1 MAFFLPTL
9 PELSVEPRF
18 DFRQRYGKVNWN
30 LVEKLDLD
38 EAVHLGDFSKLSL
51 VKDSLTFSLF
61 EQDDLVRFPDYLLVK
76 AFRLLQMIVE
86 YQDYQMTKMTVNADK
101 RGQEFQT
108 AATTLEDLQAKV
120 KSLEQDLLS
129 TTKELKN
136 KAHILSTYEYVLRQP
151 AAAGLVSQMLN
162 QHNAVKCPH
171 CLKLFLS
178 SAYLEQHLSKR
189 HKAATAS
196 LQEEAK
202 VADRNKDLEATLES
216 MKTLMSRSMQT
227 LSEGHSK
234 QIESMQKAFELKFQ
248 ELQAA
253 KLDAEK
259 SFSRPGTAETVDVSS
274 DSMLKEVLKTQ
285 QTIRRELELRDQMM
299 KEQLRSMD
307 EKQAKFAVESQGKED
322 SLRVHM
328 EEVLRKSLEK
338 LPARGRAVRPRSA
351 DEGSSPNEES
361 EDKGKSN
368 AGEIESDEASGRF
381 ILSDDSMSVQTRRM
395 TGVMAGADF
404 AATTPVFPRETEVE
418 VTDDQPAVIVVG
430 RGLENAAV
438 ELGVPKAEASKVEF
452 VLRAYAK
459 AKESSPW
466 KMTVI
471 NDKPV
476 YRHAT
481 TGQVVAE
488 HPDCPRFKQ
497 SLQRAQFLS
506 QKVDYSSFLGLEPL
520 SVTQTPSCNEGI
532 STLFNHKVQTFQ
544 KYLSENRRKVSS
556 SLARLK
562 DRIPENLASLQER
575 HLERMKS
582 EPGYRR
588 YLAEVTREA
597 DDLLSKAQARRSL
610 VDPGKALLG
619 KLVERKFAEDTNG
632 KKLRVDERDS
642 HKYRNSL

>member
-38 EAVHLGDFSKLSL
+38 DVVHLGDFSKLSL
-51 VKDSLTFSLF
+51 IKDSLAFSLF
-61 EQDDLVRFPDYLLVK
+61 EQDDLVRFPDYLLIK
-76 AFRLLQMIVE
+76 AFRLLQLIVE
-86 YQDYQMTKMTVNADK
+86 YQDYQMTKMTVTADK
-101 RGQEFQT
+101 RGQEYKT
-108 AATTLEDLQAKV
+108 AETTIEELRGQV
-120 KSLEQDLLS
+120 KSLGEELAS
-129 TTKELKN
+129 TSKELKN

-178 SAYLEQHLSKR
+178 TAYLEQHISKR
-189 HKAATAS
+189 HKAVTAS
-196 LQEEAK
+196 LQEETKA
-202 VADRNKDLEATLES
+202 ADRNKDLENTLES
-216 MKTLMSRSMQT
+216 MKTLMSRNMQM

-234 QIESMQKAFELKFQ
+234 QIETMQKAFELKFQ

-253 KLDAEK
+253 KLEAEK
-259 SFSRPGTAETVDVSS
+259 SFSRPGTAETVDISS
-274 DSMLKEVLKTQ
+274 ESMLKEVLKTQ
-285 QTIRRELELRDQMM
+285 QTIRRELELRDQVM
-299 KEQLRSMD
+299 KEQLRTMD
-307 EKQAKFAVESQGKED
+307 EKQAKLALESQSKED

-338 LPARGRAVRPRSA
+338 LPGRGRAIRPRSA

-361 EDKGKSN
+361 EDRGRSN

-381 ILSDDSMSVQTRRM
+381 IISDDSMSVQTRRM
-395 TGVMAGADF
+395 TGVMAGADLS
-404 AATTPVFPRETEVE
+404 ATTPVFNRETEVE
-418 VTDDQPAVIVVG
+418 VTDDQSVVFVVG
-430 RGLENAAV
+430 EGLDRAAV
-438 ELGVPKAEASKVEF
+438 ELGIPKHEAAKVEF

-459 AKESSPW
+459 AKETSPW
-466 KMTVI
+466 KATVI
-471 NDKPV
+471 NDKSV
-476 YRHAT
+476 YRHSQ
-481 TGQVVAE
+481 TGQVSEE

-497 SLQRAQFLS
+497 SLQKAQFLS
-506 QKVDYSSFLGLEPL
+506 QKVDYSSFLALEPL

-556 SLARLK
+556 SLSRLK
-562 DRIPENLASLQER
+562 DHIPENLASLQER
-575 HLERMKS
+575 HMERMKS

-588 YLAEVTREA
+588 YLAETTREA
-597 DDLLSKAQARRSL
+597 DVLLAKAQARRSL
-610 VDPGKALLG
+610 VDPGKALIG
-619 KLVERKFAEDTNG
+619 KLVERKFAEDTSG